1 MSSGLGP
8 WGQRGLRDR
17 YSSAMNTSVP
27 FLDRKGEQKSKGGAD
42 ASSAEVPGD
51 WTEGP
56 GRG

>member
-1 MSSGLGP
+1 
-8 WGQRGLRDR
+8 
-17 YSSAMNTSVP
+17 MNTSVP